1 VVTFLSVKADFKVYV
16 VAGERS
22 DFCTVEGKDVVDNR
36 INGFLGK
43 VGIVNAEIIVKP
55 FRLINAPRN

>member
-1 VVTFLSVKADFKVYV
+1 VITFLSIKADFEVYV

-55 FRLINAPRN
+55 SSLHP